1 MRKKMVIATE
11 NTGKIQEFS
20 KILKDERFEFLSLRD
35 IGFKSSIEETGKTF
49 AENAQIKA
57 SAVAEFLQKQNMEA
71 LVLADDSGLEV
82 SALNGKPG
90 IYTARYAGVHGDDR
104 ANFMK
109 LLHDLKGAPDRNA
122 RFVCVLCLID
132 APNSVRFFEGE
143 CRGSI
148 TTEPMG
154 EQGFGYDP
162 VFIPSGHSRTFAQMD
177 ALEKKSMSHRGAAI
191 RKLNEYLQ
199 TL

>member
-1 MRKKMVIATE
+1 MVIATE
-11 NTGKIQEFS
+11 NTGKIREFS

-35 IGFKSSIEETGKTF
+35 IGFNRPIEENGKTF

-57 SAVAEFLQKQNMEA
+57 AAVAEFLREQNTEA

-82 SALNGKPG
+82 SALGGKPG
-90 IYTARYAGVHGDDR
+90 IHTARYAGVHGDDR
-104 ANFMK
+104 ANYLK
-109 LLHDLKGAPDRNA
+109 LLHDLEGVTDRKA
-122 RFVCVLCLID
+122 RFVCVLCLIE
-132 APNSVRFFEGE
+132 ATHPVRFFEGE
-143 CRGSI
+143 CLGSI
-148 TTEPMG
+148 ALAPEG

-191 RKLNEYLQ
+191 QKLNAHLQ
-199 TL
+199 TI